1 MRLRLPGFVCGFVF
15 VGLVLTSDSSQIT
28 PLQPVPEKAK
38 IPAETIA
45 YTGHGML
52 FDAEMKQIKLDSP
65 LVAEIQDSMIDDILN
80 ASAGALPEA
89 TASKIQ
95 HAREL
100 LHSQELN
107 ADETVMVKSGIIEH
121 LLQGAPEELTSKY
134 RWRNQALASRYLDYM
149 DRNFERNP
157 ELSAR
162 LRPEILELL
171 PQIGPAAVGD
181 TAYMADCRARG
192 VPIPPPWAESGTAW
206 QLQGTLTQNLLAP
219 GDFAA
224 VWTYSDPSVRGA
236 CIALPRGSGS
246 FGSAAGIICQSATTG
261 HACFW
266 DNKLKTDPAQQFIG
280 WRGLR
285 LVISDLRDGSDLN
298 ENCTGCHRGN
308 NVFLISP
315 DDPTWAKL
323 MRGPLSGPLTG
334 TFTTQ
339 VETSSDNQ
347 GGHPRYI
354 PVSTTP
360 PRPGWT
366 NPFAAGGCAGACHE
380 LPPNFIVQQANL
392 IGLLMPPNCALPST
406 TDPTG
411 CYTPRPRI
419 SRPMSIS
426 FGSVPQKD
434 IRTRIMRISNVGSAN
449 LSVSIPASPPP
460 PPGQPRSGF
469 FWSAFADVIPPGQGR
484 DVVVEFTPRAE
495 GPFIR
500 SLSVASNDLASP
512 HSVRLSGRGLPLRGE
527 NGGPIHPQ

>member
-1 MRLRLPGFVCGFVF
+1 MRLRLAGFMCGFVF
-15 VGLVLTSDSSQIT
+15 VGLALMGDSSQIT
-28 PLQPVPEKAK
+28 PIQAAPEKTQN
-38 IPAETIA
+38 PAETIA

-52 FDAEMKQIKLDSP
+52 FDAELKQIKLDSP
-65 LVAEIQDSMIDDILN
+65 LIAEIQDSMMDEVLK
-80 ASAGALPEA
+80 AYAGDLPEA
-89 TASKIQ
+89 TASKVKRAQ
-95 HAREL
+95 EL
-100 LHSQELN
+100 LNSRQLN
-107 ADETVMVKSGIIEH
+107 TDETVLVKSGVID
-121 LLQGAPEELTSKY
+121 LLLRDAPKELITKY
-134 RWRNQALASRYLDYM
+134 GWRNNALVSRYLDYM
-149 DRNFERNP
+149 DRNFERSP
-157 ELSAR
+157 ELSPR

-171 PQIGPAAVGD
+171 PQFGPTAAGD
-181 TAYMADCRARG
+181 TNYMADCRARG
-192 VPIPPPWAESGTAW
+192 VPIPPPWAESGTDW
-206 QLQGTLTQNLLAP
+206 QLQGTLTQNLLDP
-219 GDFAA
+219 GGFAA

-236 CIALPRGSGS
+236 CIALPRGDGS

-266 DNKLKTDPAQQFIG
+266 DNKLRTDPAQQFIG

-285 LVISDLRDGSDLN
+285 LVISELRDGSDLN

-323 MRGPLSGPLTG
+323 LRGPLSGPVTG

-360 PRPGWT
+360 PRPGWE
-366 NPFAAGGCAGACHE
+366 NPFTAGGCAGACHE

-406 TDPTG
+406 TDPIG

-419 SRPMSIS
+419 SRPASIS
-426 FGSVPQKD
+426 FGSVPQQD

-460 PPGQPRSGF
+460 PPGQPLSGF
-469 FWSAFADVIPPGQGR
+469 FWSAFAAVIPPGQGR

-495 GPFIR
+495 GPFIG
-500 SLSVASNDLASP
+500 SVSVSSNDLGSP
-512 HSVRLSGRGLPLRGE
+512 HSVRLSGRGLPGQVQPL
-527 NGGPIHPQ
+527 